1 MMPAVPLLPTVVPP
15 DSRHGPRAKRDT
27 RRTLLSRRDAM
38 TSEERALA
46 TVEITRAALA
56 VLAPVLGS
64 SGMLGLYAAKGS
76 EVGTAE
82 LDAQARA
89 LGWRVA
95 YPRVVDDQREL
106 AFHEAEI
113 GQLAPGRFGLREP
126 SSDAPLVPL
135 DALTAVIVPG
145 LAFDERGGRM
155 GWGHGYYDATL
166 VAASQALRVG
176 IAFACQ
182 IVPEVPREPHDAL
195 LHVLVTER
203 ATHVIG

>member
-1 MMPAVPLLPTVVPP
+1 MMRAFPLLPPVVPP

-38 TSEERALA
+38 TSEERELA
-46 TVEITRAALA
+46 TVEIARAALA
-56 VLAPVLGS
+56 VLAPAMANGGV
-64 SGMLGLYAAKGS
+64 LGLYAPKGS
-76 EVGTAE
+76 EVGTAGI
-82 LDAQARA
+82 DMRARE

-95 YPRVVDDQREL
+95 YPRVVDGQREL
-106 AFHEAEI
+106 AFHEVEI
-113 GQLAPGRFGLREP
+113 AQLATGRFGLREP
-126 SSDAPLVPL
+126 SPDAPLVPL
-135 DALTAVIVPG
+135 DGLTAVIVPG
-145 LAFDERGGRM
+145 LAFDECGGRM

-166 VAASQALRVG
+166 AASQALRVG

-182 IVPEVPREPHDAL
+182 VVAEVPREPHDAL